1 MAGYSRS
8 PAGSKQ
14 EEVLSQLRLS
24 RGDRVRLNSVRYGQR
39 VGVIRVVSPN
49 RSVFHVELQGKLPK
63 SIVERTVLATRGQ
76 LTLVR

>member
-1 MAGYSRS
+1 M
-8 PAGSKQ
+8 
-14 EEVLSQLRLS
+14 
-24 RGDRVRLNSVRYGQR
+24 RLNSVLYGQR